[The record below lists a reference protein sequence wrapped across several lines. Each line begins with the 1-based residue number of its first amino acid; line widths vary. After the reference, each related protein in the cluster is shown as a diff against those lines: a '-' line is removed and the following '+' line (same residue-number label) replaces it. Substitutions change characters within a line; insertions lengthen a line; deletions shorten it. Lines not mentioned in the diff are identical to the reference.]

1 MTQKLVTI
9 YTEASPNPNSLKFVL
24 NFRLLQ
30 NINLDFPTIEDAD
43 ASPLAKALFERFDF
57 VERVF
62 IANNFITLTKKE
74 STDWFEVNPVI
85 KDFIKDYIITEKPVF
100 VDELLDEKIKED
112 EAPKNT
118 SATEGN
124 ADLDEKIK
132 AILND
137 YVRPAVEQDGGAI
150 SFHSF
155 NDGVV
160 KVLLQ
165 GSCSGCPSSTLT
177 LKAGIENLLTRMVPE
192 VKEVV
197 AEGV

>member
-1 MTQKLVTI
+1 MKYVNV

-24 NFRLLQ
+24 NFKLLQ
-30 NINLDFPTIEDAD
+30 NLHLDFPSIEETE
-43 ASPLAKALFERFDF
+43 ASPLAKALFEKFDF
-57 VERVF
+57 VDRVF
-62 IANNFITLTKKE
+62 IANNFITITK
-74 STDWFEVNPVI
+74 SADIDWFEINSEI
-85 KDFIKDYIITEKPVF
+85 KEFIKDYIVAEKPVF
-100 VDELLDEKIKED
+100 SSDVLDEKNQED
-112 EAPKNT
+112 EKPTAAV
-118 SATEGN
+118 SAGG
-124 ADLDEKIK
+124 DIDEKIK

>member
-1 MTQKLVTI
+1 MKYVNV

-24 NFRLLQ
+24 NFKLLQ
-30 NINLDFPTIEDAD
+30 NLHLDFPSIEETE
-43 ASPLAKALFERFDF
+43 ASPLAKAIFEKFDF

-62 IANNFITLTKKE
+62 IANNFITISKNAE
-74 STDWFEVNPVI
+74 IDWFEVNSEI
-85 KDFIKDYIITEKPVF
+85 KEFIKEYIVSEKPVF
-100 VDELLDEKIKED
+100 SSDVLDEKTKE
-112 EAPKNT
+112 EEKPAT
-118 SATEGN
+118 SIGEG
-124 ADLDEKIK
+124 ADIDEKIK

>member
-1 MTQKLVTI
+1 MSKLVNV

-30 NINLDFPTIEDAD
+30 NLHLDFPSIEETKS
-43 ASPLAKALFERFDF
+43 SPLAKALFEKFSF
-57 VERVF
+57 VQRVF
-62 IANNFITLTKKE
+62 IANNFITLTKE
-74 STDWFEVNPVI
+74 EATDWYEVNPEV
-85 KDFIKDYIITEKPVF
+85 KEFIKEYILAENPVF
-100 VDELLDEKIKED
+100 EDGLLDEKIQE
-112 EAPKNT
+112 EEQPKAESDT
-118 SATEGN
+118 DH
-124 ADLDEKIK
+124 ADIDEKIK

-137 YVRPAVEQDGGAI
+137 YVKPAVEQDGGAI

-155 NDGVV
+155 NDGIV

-177 LKAGIENLLTRMVPE
+177 LKAGIENLLTKMVPE

>member
-1 MTQKLVTI
+1 MSTKVVTI

-24 NFRLLQ
+24 NFRLLE
-30 NINLDFPTIEDAD
+30 NIHLDFPSAEETAL
-43 ASPLAKALFERFDF
+43 SPLAKTLFDEFPF
-57 VERVF
+57 VQRVF
-62 IANNFITLTKKE
+62 IANNFITITKDD
-74 STDWFEVNPVI
+74 STDWFEVNPII
-85 KDFIKDYIITEKPVF
+85 KEYIRTYLLAEKPVF
-100 VDELLDEKIKED
+100 SDQLLDEKMKEE
-112 EAPKNT
+112 EAPITQSN
-118 SATEGN
+118 EGN
-124 ADLDEKIK
+124 GDIEEKIK
-132 AILND
+132 SILND
-137 YVRPAVEQDGGAI
+137 YVKPAVEQDGGAI

-192 VKEVV
+192 VKEVI